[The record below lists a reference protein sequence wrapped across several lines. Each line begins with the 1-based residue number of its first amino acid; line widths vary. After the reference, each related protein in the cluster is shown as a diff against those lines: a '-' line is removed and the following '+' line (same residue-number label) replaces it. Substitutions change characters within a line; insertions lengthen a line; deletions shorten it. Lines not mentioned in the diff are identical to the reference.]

1 MRMRRILVI
10 FTLIV
15 YGLTPIWSSVSAN
28 TTIISNI
35 NSSDIP
41 KVHIIE
47 GVPYIAQ
54 NGKYFCYYTCL
65 AMIFNYMR
73 LNTSLDEMLFYGGVG
88 YTHSY
93 NTEKRLPH
101 EEIWGDFDLIF
112 YLFGVSEI
120 NWWQQNHDLPEDV
133 LWEQYYI
140 RLKENITKDIPIVT
154 VVDPFS
160 MPSLRNQFKVNDF
173 LWNKLFPQGFHVI
186 AVIGYNE
193 TNQSICYNDPN
204 AGFYGDSSYGNY
216 AWINFSEFREALGK
230 NNVYMIDTYKKIN
243 QPLPKKEAFEEA
255 LRKNIKNLKGNFSH
269 GIFGINASKKM
280 QLDFSPG
287 KNSKETRLLYKKYG
301 KTGLNFILTDFIHKW
316 CSILYPQKPTIFD
329 ILSIGTDDPY
339 KEIAF
344 GKNHIANF
352 LENCSIH
359 PDLCKNQSNLLM
371 QEAAKWNELSQ
382 NYKIFLRRGILLS
395 DLRAALVMVKMEK
408 LIENIIGIEE
418 ALISESSDSST

>member
-1 MRMRRILVI
+1 MGIAFFLPNV
-10 FTLIV
+10 F
-15 YGLTPIWSSVSAN
+15 AN
-28 TTIISNI
+28 TTNFP
-35 NSSDIP
+35 SDTSDFSE
-41 KVHIIE
+41 VHIIE
-47 GVPYIAQ
+47 GVPYVAQ
-54 NGKYFCYYTCL
+54 NGTYFCYYACL
-65 AMIFNYMR
+65 TMIFDYME
-73 LNTSLDEMLFYGGVG
+73 LNASLNEMSFYGGVG

-93 NTEKRLPH
+93 GSDERLPND
-101 EEIWGDFDLIF
+101 IIYFNLNFVFDM
-112 YLFGVSEI
+112 YGVTEQE
-120 NWWQQNHDLPEDV
+120 WQVSNPNLPKDE
-133 LWEQYYI
+133 LWEQYYA
-140 RLKENITKDIPIVT
+140 RLKENISKDTPVM
-154 VVDPFS
+154 VAVDPFS
-160 MPSLRNQFKVNDF
+160 MPSLRNQFIINDF
-173 LWNKLFPQGFHVI
+173 LWNLFFPPGFHLIV
-186 AVIGYNE
+186 VIGYND

-204 AGFYGDSSYGNY
+204 AGFYGANRYGDHVWM
-216 AWINFSEFREALGK
+216 ALGKFREAVEK
-230 NNVYMIDTYKKIN
+230 NKYNVYLISTYKQIY
-243 QPLPKKEAFEEA
+243 QPYTKKEAFEA
-255 LRKNIKNLKGNFSH
+255 AFRKNIENLKGNFSH
-269 GIFGINASKKM
+269 WILGINASKKM